1 MAWPKW
7 CKKMAQWLKTDIS
20 NDGWVSLFYYLPEVW
35 HKIFLRNNRQLFAIL
50 FFYYYPETGPFLF
63 VNWVCFGSFV
73 AEKKVNHNFVEV
85 LAHASFVTVSNSISL
100 EIWKQYSKYLII
112 LEAFINSS
120 FIRIRIS
127 SFIHRINKFTAPYKN
142 IKWSYLEN

>member
-1 MAWPKW
+1 MIVELVYFIIYQKCGIRFSLEIIDNCLQYFFLLLPRNWSIFI
-7 CKKMAQWLKTDIS
+7 CKLC
-20 NDGWVSLFYYLPEVW
+20 L
-35 HKIFLRNNRQLFAIL
+35 
-50 FFYYYPETGPFLF
+50 
-63 VNWVCFGSFV
+63 CFGSFV